1 MRVLIVHNGYRLRGG
16 EDESVLSEAELLR
29 SKGHGVELLAAG
41 NASLNRFRALLAG
54 VTLVW
59 NPNAYQRTRR
69 QIRAFHPDILS
80 VHNIVPQLSP
90 SIYYAAR
97 AEGVPTV
104 QTLHNFRLMCPP
116 GTMVRNGR
124 ACDDCTGKVF
134 AFHGIRHACYRKSRL
149 ATTAV
154 TAMSGAHYLLG
165 TWTRVVSLYVALTR
179 FARQRFIQHGLPA
192 DRIAVKP
199 NFLLEDPGIGSGGEA
214 ALFVG
219 RLSEEKGL
227 GVLLRAWKLLGGTP
241 ALRIVGDGPLREGVQ
256 QSCKENPGI
265 EWLGWKSA
273 EGVASLMRTARLLIV
288 PSISYEAFGRT
299 VIEGFAAGLPVIAS
313 DLGSLAEL
321 VDHGRTGLRFR
332 PGDAEDLAAKID
344 WALSHPTELARMRRE
359 ARAEYEA
366 KYTAELNYRML
377 MDIYAR
383 AIELNRSVS

>member
-1 MRVLIVHNGYRLRGG
+1 
-16 EDESVLSEAELLR
+16 
-29 SKGHGVELLAAG
+29 
-41 NASLNRFRALLAG
+41 
-54 VTLVW
+54 
-59 NPNAYQRTRR
+59 
-69 QIRAFHPDILS
+69 
-80 VHNIVPQLSP
+80 
-90 SIYYAAR
+90 
-97 AEGVPTV
+97 
-104 QTLHNFRLMCPP
+104 MCPP

-124 ACDDCTGKVF
+124 VCDDCTGKVF

-165 TWTRVVSLYVALTR
+165 TWTRVVSLYVALTK

-366 KYTAELNYRML
+366 KYTAELNYPML